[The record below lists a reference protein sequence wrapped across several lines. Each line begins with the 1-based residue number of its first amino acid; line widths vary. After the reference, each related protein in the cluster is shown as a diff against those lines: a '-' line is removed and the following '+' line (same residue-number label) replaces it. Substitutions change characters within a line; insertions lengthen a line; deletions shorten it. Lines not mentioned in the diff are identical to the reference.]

1 MPRFDRPVLAPIT
14 LALAW
19 TLLPAGDALGTNDSP
34 ANLRYD
40 LARDVTITAA
50 STVLAISLELASPT
64 LAPKQCRWCD
74 RGTDGRDT
82 LNGFDASIR
91 NELRWRDPNSAKTVS
106 NVFAYVLAPLA
117 GAGVGAVFMAQDG
130 HLRNLPVDLLIVAQ
144 ATMLS
149 VNVGQGIKLATA
161 RQRPDVH
168 AGSESNR
175 DQQASTEDNLSFY
188 SGHTSVAFALAAA
201 SGTVATMRGYR
212 MAPLV
217 WTVGETVA
225 VVSGYFRI
233 AADRHYA
240 TDVLAGAVMGSFVG
254 FAVPY
259 FLHGPVSDSSSVAI
273 SVSPMSGLRISGC
286 W

>member
-1 MPRFDRPVLAPIT
+1 
-14 LALAW
+14 
-19 TLLPAGDALGTNDSP
+19 
-34 ANLRYD
+34 
-40 LARDVTITAA
+40 
-50 STVLAISLELASPT
+50 
-64 LAPKQCRWCD
+64 
-74 RGTDGRDT
+74 
-82 LNGFDASIR
+82 
-91 NELRWRDPNSAKTVS
+91 
-106 NVFAYVLAPLA
+106 
-117 GAGVGAVFMAQDG
+117 
-130 HLRNLPVDLLIVAQ
+130 LPVDLLIVAQ